1 MSSEYQIEI
10 RRECLAPGSRFVQP
24 SGPEIREVTRRLG
37 MTGAEVGSFLGLSSK
52 HGGRQ
57 VRRWISEE
65 SEIPYSAWALLC
77 AEAGLG
83 QIWSRQDNESDN
95 VEARDYHLHGK
106 A

>member
-1 MSSEYQIEI
+1 MSSEYQTEI
-10 RRECLAPGSRFVQP
+10 RRECLAPGAKFLQP
-24 SGPEIREVTRRLG
+24 RGPEIREVIRRLS

-77 AEAGLG
+77 AEAGFG
-83 QIWSRQDNESDN
+83 QIWSLHETQSDN
-95 VEARDYHLHGK
+95 IEGAG
-106 A
+106 